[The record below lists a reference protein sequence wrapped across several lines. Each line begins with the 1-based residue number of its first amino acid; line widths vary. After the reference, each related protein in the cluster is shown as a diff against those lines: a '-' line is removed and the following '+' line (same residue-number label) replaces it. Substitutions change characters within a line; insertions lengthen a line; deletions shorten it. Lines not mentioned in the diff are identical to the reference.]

1 MSAAWMKSG
10 LDAHLWESM
19 FYTTYTTVRT
29 TILTPIL
36 VVIMFTALRLGG
48 ARTLTQ
54 STLFNRIVSVAIGSL
69 VGSSALRP
77 NTPLTAAVI
86 AIIVIIGSSLLVGTL
101 YSHGLLPSEFV
112 HARPTLLYANG
123 KWCH

>member
-36 VVIMFTALRLGG
+36 VVIMFT
-48 ARTLTQ
+48 
-54 STLFNRIVSVAIGSL
+54 V
-69 VGSSALRP
+69 
-77 NTPLTAAVI
+77 
-86 AIIVIIGSSLLVGTL
+86 SLLQPNLRTTKEFWGFWAEHYMRCYQQL
-101 YSHGLLPSEFV
+101 HG
-112 HARPTLLYANG
+112 
-123 KWCH
+123 